1 MDTEQLV
8 GTSMLRG
15 NQKLNT
21 NDSAFYHGQHLQTH
35 YKWFPNCWE
44 PTPSKIDLSFYL
56 TLQMIIV

>member
-21 NDSAFYHGQHLQTH
+21 NDSAFYHGQHLQIH
-35 YKWFPNCWE
+35 YKWFPNCRE
-44 PTPSKIDLSFYL
+44 LTPSKIDLSFY
-56 TLQMIIV
+56 

>member
-21 NDSAFYHGQHLQTH
+21 NDSTFYHGQHSQTH
-35 YKWFPNCWE
+35 TSDSP
-44 PTPSKIDLSFYL
+44 
-56 TLQMIIV
+56 IVENRLLAK